1 MTKEAHLLL
10 EVAEAIR
17 MICDALED
25 ALEPNGRSLVMDADQ
40 RLHRAVVQFKADGGA
55 E

>member
-1 MTKEAHLLL
+1 MTKEAQFLL
-10 EVAEAIR
+10 EVAEAVR

-25 ALEPNGRSLVMDADQ
+25 ALEPNGRSLVLDAEQ
-40 RLHRAVVQFKADGGA
+40 RLHRAVVQFKAEA

>member
-1 MTKEAHLLL
+1 VSTEAHLLL
-10 EVAEAIR
+10 EMAEAIR

-25 ALEPNGRSLVMDADQ
+25 ALPPNGRHLVMDAEQ
-40 RLHRAVVQFKADGGA
+40 RLHRAVVQFKAEGGA